1 MQRSWWFEVAWLVA
15 LALLLTVLGAWLA
28 PGRGAF
34 PYDPNAFVGG
44 AKALAEGKGYRLTAF
59 VGEPVM
65 GIYPA
70 GHSLFLSL
78 GWKPGA
84 TFDANVARMLW
95 LQRGASVAALVLAGC
110 LLLRGGV
117 TRPLCALAMVHLG
130 LSLSWAWTTQ
140 TLMSDIPCH
149 AWVFG
154 ALLPWVGAG
163 AGEWRRPAR
172 VWAWTGL
179 ALGMACLWR
188 TAALPFVGMLGLLAG
203 VAAWVGRH
211 PAPLAA
217 AVGLVPMAVWRWLS
231 HGGITYRD
239 NFEQWGPVLGGAEGM
254 QATLIRKFWVLVSG
268 EFVGFTVSGM
278 LGTGMGAAARRA
290 GLDPGISS
298 WILRGFG
305 LGLVLLAVA
314 GLLRHR
320 GPVRWGLA
328 IVVCGYVGSVWLA
341 PIELSL
347 FLSERY
353 LVPIVPLLL
362 VWAWQGLEGFNPS
375 LRRPLPAAAAW
386 LLTAVSV
393 CMGVALIAAHPRDW
407 GMRLRDGYR
416 DAAAWIRSRGEAGPV
431 AVGAQAPVVDFHEA
445 SGRKLVT
452 DYLDAPLLP
461 YMPLFLLHRDQGHA
475 AARYVVMERGDPRL
489 ERKDLP
495 VRPVHTSSNGVV
507 TVLEVDP
514 EREAAWRRARGVPA
528 PR

>member
-1 MQRSWWFEVAWLVA
+1 M
-15 LALLLTVLGAWLA
+15 
-28 PGRGAF
+28 
-34 PYDPNAFVGG
+34 
-44 AKALAEGKGYRLTAF
+44 AEGKGYRLTAF

-78 GWKPGA
+78 GWKPGGA
-84 TFDANVARMLW
+84 FDANVARMLW

-163 AGEWRRPAR
+163 AGEWRRPAW

-211 PAPLAA
+211 PAPLAS
-217 AVGLVPMAVWRWLS
+217 AVGLVPLAVWRWLS

-239 NFEQWGPVLGGAEGM
+239 NFEQWGPALGGAPGM
-254 QATLIRKFWVLVSG
+254 RDMLLRKLWLLANG
-268 EFVGFTVSGM
+268 EILGFTVSGIV
-278 LGTGMGAAARRA
+278 GAGAASVARRA
-290 GLDPGISS
+290 GLPEASAA
-298 WILRGFG
+298 WLLRGLG
-305 LGLVLLAVA
+305 LGLVFLA
-314 GLLRHR
+314 LRGALR
-320 GPVRWGLA
+320 GRDPVRMALVL
-328 IVVCGYVGSVWLA
+328 VVAGYVGAVCIA
-341 PIELSL
+341 PIEFNL

-353 LVPIVPLLL
+353 LVPVVPLLL
-362 VWAWQGLEGFNPS
+362 WGAWQGWAGREAWVM
-375 LRRPLPAAAAW
+375 RRWFAPVAW
-386 LLTAVSV
+386 GAVAVSAAV
-393 CMGVALIAAHPRDW
+393 GVALLGVRDP
-407 GMRLRDGYR
+407 GVELRLQGGYR
-416 DAAAWIRSRGEAGPV
+416 DAAAWIRSRGEVGPV
-431 AVGAQAPVVDFHEA
+431 AVGAQAPVVEFHEA

-452 DYLDAPLLP
+452 DYLDAPVLP
-461 YMPLFLLHRDQGHA
+461 YMPLFLLHRDQGYV

-495 VRPVHTSSNGVV
+495 LQPVHTSSNGVV
-507 TVLEVDP
+507 TVLDVDP